1 MCYTKINLLE
11 TINLIMS
18 GRLTINTIVLEKY
31 YPTFNLYLSLVI
43 IKTKFKSE
51 TNIRQKSNSK
61 GK

>member
-1 MCYTKINLLE
+1 
-11 TINLIMS
+11 MS